1 MEVNIDAARDDQTI
15 DQSSA
20 AEGPDGGPETQEG
33 KGVVRRNATRHG
45 ISSPAPVV
53 PGLEK
58 SEDREEHRGGIL
70 QNLSP
75 VGHLEATLAERT
87 AMLSWRSHRV
97 ARYETEATSLP
108 RQKGGAR
115 MPNEPPARRHDTPL
129 FLSCGSGRPPALCY
143 TPQPSPT
150 S

>member
-1 MEVNIDAARDDQTI
+1 MEVNIDAARDDQKI

-20 AEGPDGGPETQEG
+20 AEDPGGGPKMEEG
-33 KGVVRRNATRHG
+33 KGVVRWNATRHG

-53 PGLEK
+53 LGLEK
-58 SEDREEHRGGIL
+58 SEDWEEHRGGIL
-70 QNLSP
+70 QNRSP

-108 RQKGGAR
+108 QQKRGVK
-115 MPNEPPARRHDTPL
+115 MPNDAPPC
-129 FLSCGSGRPPALCY
+129 LSCGCGRPPALCY
-143 TPQPSPT
+143 APQPSPT